1 MLGGQTRTEAL
12 PHITRRADLF
22 PKMMPNSGGLQNDLV
37 RRHRTAAL
45 ILAVFFTLDLGLV
58 AIAYFAADRIYRP
71 GDRSIA
77 MGLWIAVLVFGLGAF
92 VIRRTRFAPMRLQ
105 DVAAVKGA
113 SGLLK
118 TLQGTT
124 IQIACIG
131 GAIALMGFVITIL
144 TGDWT
149 NMLRAGGVS
158 AIVLFYCFPFRSA
171 WERAVI
177 QLAREDSSSLD

>member
-1 MLGGQTRTEAL
+1 M
-12 PHITRRADLF
+12 I
-22 PKMMPNSGGLQNDLV
+22 PNRGGLQNELV
-37 RRHRTAAL
+37 SRHRTATLVVAGFL
-45 ILAVFFTLDLGLV
+45 ILDVALV
-58 AIAYFAADRIYRP
+58 AIAFLAAERLFRP

-92 VIRRTRFAPMRLQ
+92 VIRRTRFAAMRLQ
-105 DVAAVKGA
+105 DVAAIKGV

-158 AIVLFYCFPFRSA
+158 AIVLVYCFPFRSA
-171 WERAVI
+171 WERVVN
-177 QLAREDSSSLD
+177 QLAREGSDNLD